1 MEVKKLENGNYEID
15 KETLEEFL
23 YSYHRLNALE
33 CGGVDNWQDYCD
45 VLNDYLSEEEDWD
58 DFIQNLINE
67 INKSLKEK

>member
-1 MEVKKLENGNYEID
+1 MEIKKLKNGNYEID

-23 YSYHRLNALE
+23 YSYHTLNALE
-33 CGGVDNWQDYCD
+33 CGGVDNWHDYCD

-67 INKSLKEK
+67 IK